1 MNPTQRLAR
10 FANDLSY
17 RQIPAQVV
25 ERAKACMLD
34 TLAVSLYGSTKPW
47 SKIVSEFV
55 RGSGLP
61 GRSTVLGMNWKAQA
75 AQATLANGVMAHA
88 FELDNVRQP
97 GAGVHPGATAFLP
110 ALAMAEEKKSD
121 GKALLSAF
129 VAACEVMSRI
139 GVAAG
144 NSLERRGFHAPGL
157 TGTFGAAVAAGRL
170 LGLNDA
176 KMVNALGIAGSY
188 SGGLIEF
195 SRCREGAM
203 IKRLHLGKAAEGGV
217 TAALLASRG
226 FAGPESVLEGKFG
239 FCQTYSDSPKLE
251 YLTHRLGREFESMNI
266 CIKRCACHINAH
278 APIEALEKL
287 RAEFNF
293 NPADIRE
300 IMVGGIEKLVT
311 HHANYQPKDLMMAQY
326 SIPFCVALSLYFD
339 PTDPESFDERKL
351 KDKNILA
358 MMRKV
363 RPDLVVLNWILPGTP
378 GLPFARRLRGDRRT
392 RDISIV
398 LISDRTEEQD
408 KVAALEG
415 GADDYV
421 TKPYS
426 GRELLAR
433 IKAVMRRRTPQ
444 LADNVIEIAGLQLD
458 PAARRVSAGN
468 REIELWTTGFRLL
481 HFFMTHPGHIFSRAR
496 LLDEVWGHDGC
507 VDERTVDVHIRR
519 LRQGLAPAGCDTL
532 IETVRGLG
540 YRFRAEAR

>member
-351 KDKNILA
+351 KDKKILA

-363 RPDLVVLNWILPGTP
+363 RLEADQEIEEKGWDRAARVTVTLKNRQRHTALVVHFKGTP
-378 GLPFARRLRGDRRT
+378 GNPMSQTEVEEKARKLTRALLPA
-392 RDISIV
+392 
-398 LISDRTEEQD
+398 Q
-408 KVAALEG
+408 K
-415 GADDYV
+415 
-421 TKPYS
+421 
-426 GRELLAR
+426 LAR
-433 IKAVMRRRTPQ
+433 
-444 LADNVIEIAGLQLD
+444 
-458 PAARRVSAGN
+458 
-468 REIELWTTGFRLL
+468 
-481 HFFMTHPGHIFSRAR
+481 
-496 LLDEVWGHDGC
+496 
-507 VDERTVDVHIRR
+507 
-519 LRQGLAPAGCDTL
+519 L
-532 IETVRGLG
+532 IETINTLEKVADVSTIGSLVRS
-540 YRFRAEAR
+540 AR